1 MASVSSHTKSSL
13 PHLQTQETMKPLEN
27 EELESGYASATSSF
41 SAASSTSS
49 LPQITLTKPH
59 LRYLNQQMEKMT
71 PIERLRFSMHLF
83 PNLFQTTA
91 FGLTGLVTIDML
103 SKLTA
108 SDPTL
113 PRVDAIFL
121 DTLYHFP
128 ETYSLVSRVQE
139 RYPAVKLHVYKPDG
153 AETVAAFEERYG
165 AGIYDTASELYD
177 WIAKVEPQQRAYAEL
192 NVAAVFTGRRRSQG
206 GERDKIPILEVDEE
220 RGIIKINPLLDWSFA
235 QVKAYIAEHDV
246 PYNILLDRGYKS
258 VGDWHSTSPV
268 AAGEDERAGRWK
280 GQQKTE
286 CGIHNK
292 KSRYAQFL
300 LAQQLKN
307 GGAAPAVSEEAE
319 QQQKLASALE
329 KVEREQREAE
339 EKEREEQQ
347 QQQQQQRE
355 LRQDFATGH
364 WIPVLA

>member
-1 MASVSSHTKSSL
+1 MASVSSPSKVL
-13 PHLQTQETMKPLEN
+13 PHLQALDTMKPLEN
-27 EELESGYASATSSF
+27 EEIESGYASASSSF

-71 PIERLRFSMHLF
+71 PMERLRFSMQLF
-83 PNLFQTTA
+83 PNLYQTTA

-103 SKLTA
+103 SKLAA

-153 AETVAAFEERYG
+153 VSSTAEFESQYG
-165 AGIYDTASELYD
+165 AGLYDTASELYD
-177 WIAKVEPQQRAYAEL
+177 WIAKVEPQQRAYNEL
-192 NVAAVFTGRRRSQG
+192 NVAAVFTGRRHSQG
-206 GERDKIPILEVDEE
+206 GERDKIPILEIDDE
-220 RGIIKINPLLDWSFA
+220 RGIVKINPLLDWSFA
-235 QVKAYIAEHDV
+235 QVKAYITEHDV
-246 PYNILLDRGYKS
+246 PYNVLLDRGYKS

-300 LAQQLKN
+300 LQQQLKSN
-307 GGAAPAVSEEAE
+307 APAAPTIPKGVEE
-319 QQQKLASALE
+319 QQQLTSALE
-329 KVEREQREAE
+329 KVERERLEAE
-339 EKEREEQQ
+339 KRESEEKQQ
-347 QQQQQQRE
+347 QQQE
-355 LRQDFATGH
+355 LRQDFATGR
-364 WIPVLA
+364 WAPVYG